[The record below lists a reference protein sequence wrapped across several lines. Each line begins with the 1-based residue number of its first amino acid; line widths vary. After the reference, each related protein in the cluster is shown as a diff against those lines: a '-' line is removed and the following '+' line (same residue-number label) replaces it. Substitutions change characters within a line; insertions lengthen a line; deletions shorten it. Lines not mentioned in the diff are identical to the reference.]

1 MDHKAEM
8 MRDRLRL
15 KEDIDKYL
23 MEGRGHRRPDYLKK
37 KLLAYTDKYKSAP
50 GGGLIGCTKKQILKK
65 TPLRRTRRT
74 RRGAVLP
81 ISRFSNLHM
90 ELPIVFLFEFASGY
104 ALFDAYGLDE
114 QLLDDTFESA
124 EDYLN
129 RPDQI
134 FKVIAIYRFPS
145 TDDALVQMNAISKSI
160 LTEELKWFLLH
171 NLPKTI
177 DGKPRYRDAV
187 ADPILAR
194 YISSATRFP
203 TETRVSFD
211 YIMRGFRLEIDKFMG
226 GPEPGDLQKAQLNLA
241 RHYRK
246 QSCMYKDSSMAVSSS
261 PSQGVVVVPHTFEG
275 LFLAKGKEDE
285 YFICTKNL
293 APGEALYGDEL
304 IYVQD
309 ADRSDVEYRLWNPR
323 RSKLGAAILGGL
335 ANIWIKPGSRVLYLG
350 DVCGITVLQ
359 LSDLVG
365 PDGLIYVVGLSNNVA
380 DAVDNRL
387 NVITI
392 SEKFYL
398 NPNYRMVVGMVDVM
412 FADIVYPDT
421 VDPMQMTMDIA
432 TNACFYLRA
441 GGHYMITTQADS
453 TSQVDPFA
461 DRLLDGHLRREFKS
475 KELVKLET
483 IGSGHF
489 MAIGG
494 FRMLEE

>member
-1 MDHKAEM
+1 
-8 MRDRLRL
+8 
-15 KEDIDKYL
+15 
-23 MEGRGHRRPDYLKK
+23 
-37 KLLAYTDKYKSAP
+37 
-50 GGGLIGCTKKQILKK
+50 
-65 TPLRRTRRT
+65 
-74 RRGAVLP
+74 
-81 ISRFSNLHM
+81 M

-134 FKVIAIYRFPS
+134 FKVIAVYPFPS
-145 TDDALVQMNAISKSI
+145 TDVALVQMNAISKSI

-177 DGKPRYRDAV
+177 DGKPRYRVAV

-194 YISSATRFP
+194 YISSTTRFP

-304 IYVQD
+304 IYVQWQQPLKTYKRRGKDASKAQALIWDAYDDMEPTWALDD
-309 ADRSDVEYRLWNPR
+309 ADRSEVVEYRLWNPR

-335 ANIWIKPGSRVLYLG
+335 ANIWIKPSSRVLYLG

-365 PDGLIYVVGLSNNVA
+365 PDGLIYVVGLSNVVA
-380 DAVDNRL
+380 DAVDSRS

-398 NPNYRMVVGMVDVM
+398 NSKYRMVVGMVDVM

-432 TNACFYLRA
+432 TNACLYLRA
-441 GGHYMITTQADS
+441 GGHYMITTH
-453 TSQVDPFA
+453 QVDPFA
-461 DRLLDGHLRREFKS
+461 DRLLDGHLRREFKP
-475 KELVKLET
+475 KELVMLET